1 MMVPSPMG
9 PEGSA
14 AAIRGAWQ
22 VAEGAIHIRGLVKHF
37 GAVKAVD
44 GIDLDVQP
52 GECFGLLGR
61 NGAGKS
67 TTIKMLIGLLPP
79 DRGEARVHGHDLFN
93 DAQRLRADIGYVP
106 QSLSVDGVLTGRE
119 NLDFFGKLYALPA
132 RVRRERI
139 PEILHMLDL
148 ADAADRPASTYSG
161 GMIRRLEVGQS
172 ILHRPPVVFLDE
184 PSTGL
189 DPVARVSLWGYLT
202 KLRRQYGMTLLLT
215 THYME
220 EAESLCD
227 RMAIMDRGRI
237 CAMGTLADL
246 RRQTRLPKASLEK
259 IFVRLVGH
267 LESAEGSLH
276 DVQRS
281 RRNSQRVA

>member
-1 MMVPSPMG
+1 LNDD
-9 PEGSA
+9 
-14 AAIRGAWQ
+14 AIY
-22 VAEGAIHIRGLVKHF
+22 IRGLVKHF

-44 GIDLDVQP
+44 GIDLTVRR

-67 TTIKMLIGLLPP
+67 TTLKMLIGLLPP
-79 DRGEARVHGHDLFN
+79 DAGEARVQGHDLHH
-93 DAQRLRADIGYVP
+93 DAQRLRACIGYVP

-119 NLDFFGKLYALPA
+119 NLDFFGKLYSLPG

-139 PEILHMLDL
+139 PEILDLLDL
-148 ADAADRPASTYSG
+148 TDAADRPAATYSG

-184 PSTGL
+184 PTTGL
-189 DPVARVSLWGYLT
+189 DPVARVSLWEHLNR
-202 KLRRQYGMTLLLT
+202 LRKQYGMTLMLT

-220 EAESLCD
+220 EAERLCD
-227 RMAIMDRGRI
+227 RMAVMDQGRI
-237 CAMGTLADL
+237 AAMGTLADL
-246 RRQTRLPKASLEK
+246 RRQTRLPGASLEK
-259 IFVRLVGH
+259 IFVRLVGR
-267 LESAEGSLH
+267 LESSEGSLS

-281 RRNSQRVA
+281 RRNSKRMG

>member
-1 MMVPSPMG
+1 MTRQTDQGKSG
-9 PEGSA
+9 TLGLEND
-14 AAIRGAWQ
+14 AIS
-22 VAEGAIHIRGLVKHF
+22 IRGLIKHF

-44 GIDLDVQP
+44 GISLNVKR

-79 DRGEARVHGHDLFN
+79 DAGEAQVQGHDLFK
-93 DAQRLRADIGYVP
+93 DAQRLRANIGYVP

-119 NLDFFGKLYALPA
+119 NLDFFGKLYNLSGPL
-132 RVRRERI
+132 RRERI
-139 PEILHMLDL
+139 PEILEMLDL
-148 ADAADRPASTYSG
+148 ADAADRPAATYSG

-172 ILHRPPVVFLDE
+172 ILHHPPVVFLDE

-189 DPVARVSLWGYLT
+189 DPVARVTLWDYLAR
-202 KLRRQYGMTLLLT
+202 LRKQFGMTLLLT

-220 EAESLCD
+220 EAERLCD
-227 RMAIMDRGRI
+227 RMAIMDQGKI
-237 CAMGTLADL
+237 TAMGTMAELQ
-246 RRQTRLPKASLEK
+246 RQTRMPKATLEE

-267 LESAEGSLH
+267 LENGEGKLR

-281 RRNSQRVA
+281 RNTSKRLG

>member
-1 MMVPSPMG
+1 LSDN
-9 PEGSA
+9 
-14 AAIRGAWQ
+14 AIS
-22 VAEGAIHIRGLVKHF
+22 IRGLAKHF

-44 GIDLDVQP
+44 GIDLDVRR

-79 DRGEARVHGHDLFN
+79 DSGEAHVQGHDLYH
-93 DAQRLRADIGYVP
+93 DARRLRACIGYVP

-119 NLDFFGKLYALPA
+119 NLDFFGKLYSLPG
-132 RVRRERI
+132 RERRERI
-139 PEILHMLDL
+139 PEILHLLDL
-148 ADAADRPASTYSG
+148 DEAADRPASTYSG

-184 PSTGL
+184 PTTGL
-189 DPVARVSLWGYLT
+189 DPVARVSLWDYLNR
-202 KLRRQYGMTLLLT
+202 LRKQYGMTLLLT

-220 EAESLCD
+220 EAERLCE
-227 RMAIMDRGRI
+227 RMAIMDNGKI
-237 CAMGTLADL
+237 VASGTLADL
-246 RRQTRLPKASLEK
+246 RRQSRLPGASLEK

-267 LESAEGSLH
+267 LENDDTGGKLS

-281 RRNSQRVA
+281 RRTSKRLG

>member
-1 MMVPSPMG
+1 LNDD
-9 PEGSA
+9 
-14 AAIRGAWQ
+14 AIS
-22 VAEGAIHIRGLVKHF
+22 IKGLVKHF
-37 GAVKAVD
+37 GPVKAVD
-44 GIDLDVQP
+44 GIDLSVAH

-79 DRGEARVHGHDLFN
+79 DAGEARVQGHDLYR
-93 DAQRLRADIGYVP
+93 DAQALRACIGYVP

-119 NLDFFGKLYALPA
+119 NLDFFGKLYDLPG

-139 PEILHMLDL
+139 PEILQLLDL
-148 ADAADRPASTYSG
+148 SDAADRPASTYSG

-184 PSTGL
+184 PTTGL
-189 DPVARVSLWGYLT
+189 DPVARVSLWSYFNR
-202 KLRRQYGMTLLLT
+202 LRKQFGMTLLLT

-220 EAESLCD
+220 EAERLCD
-227 RMAIMDRGRI
+227 RMAIMD
-237 CAMGTLADL
+237 AGTIAASGDLASL
-246 RRQTRLPKASLEK
+246 RRQTKMPGASLEK

-267 LESAEGSLH
+267 LENDATEGKLS

-281 RRNSQRVA
+281 RRNSKRLG

>member
-1 MMVPSPMG
+1 MHVG
-9 PEGSA
+9 ED
-14 AAIRGAWQ
+14 AIF
-22 VAEGAIHIRGLVKHF
+22 IKGLVKHF
-37 GAVKAVD
+37 GQVKAVD
-44 GIDLDVQP
+44 GIDLSVRP

-79 DRGEARVHGHDLFN
+79 DGGEARVHGHDLFK
-93 DAQRLRADIGYVP
+93 DAQGLRADIGYVP

-119 NLDFFGKLYALPA
+119 NLDFFGKLYSLPGT
-132 RVRRERI
+132 VRRERI
-139 PEILHMLDL
+139 PEILDMLDL
-148 ADAADRPASTYSG
+148 GDAADRPAATYSG

-184 PSTGL
+184 PTTGL
-189 DPVARVSLWGYLT
+189 DPVARVSLWGYLSR
-202 KLRRQYGMTLLLT
+202 LRKQFGMTLLLT

-220 EAESLCD
+220 EAERLCD
-227 RMAIMDRGRI
+227 RMAIMDRGKI
-237 CAMGTLADL
+237 TAMGTLADL
-246 RRQTRLPKASLEK
+246 RRKARRPKANLEE

-267 LESAEGSLH
+267 LENEEGSLS

-281 RRNSQRVA
+281 RRNSKRLG